1 MSDNLIALLD
11 ALADDGRSVQAMDLT
26 ELSDLARG
34 QVAMFRTTWDA
45 LAPTRRLAL
54 MSAMVEQAE
63 ANIHLNFHAVLRACL
78 NDSDPQ
84 IRKLAIEGLWEDDKI
99 TLVRPLIDLLND
111 DPAVD
116 VRAAAATSLGRYV
129 LLGVLGEIADAPA
142 RQAEA
147 ALLAAW
153 ERFADPVAVRRRAL
167 ESLACC
173 GAPVIYDM
181 IHSAY
186 YDESDLMRQSAVFAM
201 GRSADARWARF
212 VLAELHNQ
220 QPAMRF
226 ESALAAGEM
235 GLRQAVQPL
244 IGRLDDPDSSV
255 REAAVTAL
263 GKIGGPAARRALRAL
278 LDGQDV
284 VLAQAAEDAL
294 DELTF
299 GSHQLETLLP
309 DAADRPAQ
317 QVRQHRHAGDD
328 EDEFDD
334 REDDEFGD
342 RSDLADGAD
351 FGLEDGLSEGF
362 FEDELFGD
370 DADSG
375 LEDEDDGY
383 RLADFEEDDLDDE
396 AAIADDDLDWH

>member
-1 MSDNLIALLD
+1 MSENLIALLA
-11 ALADDGRSVQAMDLT
+11 ALVDESRPVQAMDLT

-34 QVAMFRTTWDA
+34 QVALFRATWDA
-45 LAPTRRLAL
+45 LTPARRLAL
-54 MSAMVEQAE
+54 VSAMVEQAE
-63 ANIHLNFHAVLRACL
+63 ANIHLNFHAILRACL
-78 NDSDPQ
+78 HDSDPQ
-84 IRKLAIEGLWEDDKI
+84 IRQLAIEGLWEDNKV

-116 VRAAAATSLGRYV
+116 VRAAAAISLGRFV
-129 LLGVLGEIADAPA
+129 LLGVLGEIDDAPA
-142 RQAEA
+142 KQAET

-153 ERFADPVAVRRRAL
+153 ERFAESIAVRRRAL
-167 ESLACC
+167 ESLACS
-173 GAPVIYDM
+173 GLPE
-181 IHSAY
+181 IHEMTRSAY
-186 YDESDLMRQSAVFAM
+186 DDESELMRQSAVFAM

-226 ESALAAGEM
+226 EAALAAGEM

-263 GKIGGPAARRALRAL
+263 GKIGGPTARRALLAL
-278 LDGQDV
+278 QDGQDE

-299 GSHQLETLLP
+299 GSHPIEPLAP
-309 DAADRPAQ
+309 DAADRPHP
-317 QVRQHRHAGDD
+317 RRRDD

-334 REDDEFGD
+334 REDDEAAID
-342 RSDLADGAD
+342 TDDWSDLDD
-351 FGLEDGLSEGF
+351 EVDLGLED
-362 FEDELFGD
+362 
-370 DADSG
+370 A
-375 LEDEDDGY
+375 DDGY
-383 RLADFEEDDLDDE
+383 RLADLGEDNWDDGDDDLDDEDDDLDDGEDDLDDG
-396 AAIADDDLDWH
+396 DDDGDWS